1 MQALS
6 VKSNSLQT
14 HVQAEGR
21 GRVIQDLVCVLQV
34 QRQTEEEN
42 AAAEAEQLHLQ
53 EEEWNM
59 AELERI
65 QEQQVGH
72 LALLHNMPKCL
83 AACLVEWLSYVGCVG
98 LLKLLT
104 HLLLCVSPWC

>member
-1 MQALS
+1 MIA
-6 VKSNSLQT
+6 
-14 HVQAEGR
+14 
-21 GRVIQDLVCVLQV
+21 LQV

-65 QEQQVGH
+65 QEQQVNPF
-72 LALLHNMPKCL
+72 ALL
-83 AACLVEWLSYVGCVG
+83 LS
-98 LLKLLT
+98 T
-104 HLLLCVSPWC
+104 

>member
-1 MQALS
+1 MQVLLVGSIGLHAHAQVKALLYERRTEA
-6 VKSNSLQT
+6 K
-14 HVQAEGR
+14 GPR
-21 GRVIQDLVCVLQV
+21 RVQV

-65 QEQQVGH
+65 QEQQVSH
-72 LALLHNMPKCL
+72 PILLL
-83 AACLVEWLSYVGCVG
+83 SIAAACMV
-98 LLKLLT
+98 
-104 HLLLCVSPWC
+104 

>member
-1 MQALS
+1 MGALLS
-6 VKSNSLQT
+6 
-14 HVQAEGR
+14 EGWIHSQ
-21 GRVIQDLVCVLQV
+21 GVALQV

-65 QEQQVGH
+65 QEQQVIPV
-72 LALLHNMPKCL
+72 ALLLSSSHCL
-83 AACLVEWLSYVGCVG
+83 HACWLTSADLFSPFEAAQSLPGFHLHTWSSYCFVCLDADCL
-98 LLKLLT
+98 
-104 HLLLCVSPWC
+104 

>member
-1 MQALS
+1 MACVSVSAL
-6 VKSNSLQT
+6 LRYCWT
-14 HVQAEGR
+14 HVWGIAS
-21 GRVIQDLVCVLQV
+21 QV

-65 QEQQVGH
+65 QEQQVIPF
-72 LALLHNMPKCL
+72 ALL
-83 AACLVEWLSYVGCVG
+83 LS
-98 LLKLLT
+98 T
-104 HLLLCVSPWC
+104 

>member
-1 MQALS
+1 M
-6 VKSNSLQT
+6 
-14 HVQAEGR
+14 
-21 GRVIQDLVCVLQV
+21 IQGLGNVLQV

-65 QEQQVGH
+65 QEQQVIH
-72 LALLHNMPKCL
+72 LT
-83 AACLVEWLSYVGCVG
+83 
-98 LLKLLT
+98 LLT
-104 HLLLCVSPWC
+104 AFQSV